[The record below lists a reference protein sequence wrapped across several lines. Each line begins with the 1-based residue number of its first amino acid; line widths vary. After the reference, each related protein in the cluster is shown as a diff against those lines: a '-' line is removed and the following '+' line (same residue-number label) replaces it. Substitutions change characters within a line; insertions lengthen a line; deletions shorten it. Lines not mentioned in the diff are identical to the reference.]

1 MGINK
6 QQFQDPSDKNYTIG
20 GMMSNS
26 RNVENLEDDEDL
38 DSDENIDSRS
48 KRRTKDASGR
58 DHKCS
63 FCGKTYLS
71 YPALYTHLKN
81 KHVGPDGFPVASINA
96 GRGRGRPKKSM
107 LPPNLP

>member
-1 MGINK
+1 MPQ
-6 QQFQDPSDKNYTIG
+6 QQFQDANEKNFTIG
-20 GMMSNS
+20 GLQSNS
-26 RNVENLEDDEDL
+26 RNMENLEDDEYM
-38 DSDENIDSRS
+38 DSDDVNNIDGRS

-96 GRGRGRPKKSM
+96 GRGRGRPKKTVM
-107 LPPNLP
+107 A